1 MLRLLLMSLPFLCQI
16 GCHQES
22 IPVLPPVV
30 RITATLH
37 SVPDLKI
44 PGIQRVEVPASQ
56 ISSFAKL
63 ISPAG
68 LCLQEQEI
76 RLKPDT
82 FYLVADVV
90 LEHQHGSKSNVT
102 VRWTGH
108 NPAAVSLDGK
118 KYYYGGTDAFP
129 DGATR
134 IMRLL
139 REYDYQAQK
148 PPFNSSPITR
158 IMAKLLP
165 IPKQE
170 IAGIESVSVPES
182 DLQKFASLVR
192 PTKPCILNVS
202 PVTHY
207 EVAEVIVEH
216 EDGSTSRLTVRWT
229 GKNPAAVSVDESKH
243 FDGGSDAMTIIRQ
256 LQEYHSQ
263 AQSPE
268 SKRSD

>member
-1 MLRLLLMSLPFLCQI
+1 MWRLLLLLLPILCQI
-16 GCHQES
+16 GCYKES
-22 IPVLPPVV
+22 IPVLPPAI

-44 PGIQRVEVPASQ
+44 PGIQRVEVPESQ
-56 ISSFAKL
+56 LSNFANL
-63 ISPAG
+63 ISPRG

-82 FYLVADVV
+82 YYLVADVV
-90 LEHQHGSKSNVT
+90 LEHQDGSKSNVA

-148 PPFNSSPITR
+148 SPFNSSPVTR

-165 IPKQE
+165 IPKQD
-170 IAGIESVSVPES
+170 IPGIESVAVPES
-182 DLQKFASLVR
+182 ELQNFASLVR

-229 GKNPAAVSVDESKH
+229 GKNPAAISLDGSKH
-243 FDGGSDAMTIIRQ
+243 FDGGGDAMTIIRQ

-263 AQSPE
+263 AQSTG
-268 SKRSD
+268 SKPSD